1 MRDPRTFVA
10 IRPEEFDRL
19 FDATTAAELER
30 LTTVDHASGSGRVE
44 LPEDVAA
51 RYDVLITSWST
62 APFPPERLLGDRLRL
77 AVHAAGS
84 VRSLFPSEL
93 LGGRLRLAQGG
104 ADAMA
109 VAVAELS
116 VTLALVLLRNVHT
129 HDRGLQGSRDWATG
143 GHGLLGRSVH
153 TQRVGIV
160 GLSRVGRH
168 AARMMAGLGATQ
180 IAAYDPYATPQSAPG
195 VELVGLG
202 ELCATSDVLLVC
214 APATPQTRHLVG
226 ARELAALPDGA
237 VLINAGRSAVTDQD
251 ALVAE
256 LLTGRISAGLD
267 VFDTE
272 PLPTDSP
279 LYGRENVVLTPHVAG
294 GTTWSRHEQGRAV
307 VAEVARFL
315 GGDQLAHEVTVEN
328 YARLA

>member
-1 MRDPRTFVA
+1 MTHPRAFVA

-19 FDATTAAELER
+19 FDAATAAELER
-30 LTTVDHASGSGRVE
+30 LTSLDRAVGAGKVE
-44 LPEDVAA
+44 LPEDVAD

-62 APFPPERLLGDRLRL
+62 QRFPPEQLQGDRLQL

-84 VRSLFPSEL
+84 VRGLFSRDS

-129 HDRGLQGSRDWATG
+129 HDRGLQTTRDWVAG
-143 GHGLLGRSVH
+143 GRGMLGRSVH
-153 TQRVGIV
+153 EQRVGIV
-160 GLSRVGRH
+160 GLSRVGRS
-168 AARMMAGLGATQ
+168 AARMMAGLGVTRMS
-180 IAAYDPYATPQSAPG
+180 AYDPYAAPESAPG
-195 VELVGLG
+195 IALVDLD
-202 ELCATSDVLLVC
+202 ELCRTSDVLLVC
-214 APATPQTRHLVG
+214 APVTAETRGLLG
-226 ARELAALPDGA
+226 AEQFAALPDGA
-237 VLINAGRSAVTDQD
+237 VLINAGRSAVTDEA
-251 ALVAE
+251 ALVQE

-279 LYGRENVVLTPHVAG
+279 LFGRDNVVLTPHVAG
-294 GTTWSRHEQGRAV
+294 GTTWSRHEQGRVV
-307 VAEVARFL
+307 VAEVGRFL
-315 GGDQLAHEVTVEN
+315 RGERLAHEVTTAN
-328 YARLA
+328 YDQLA